1 MNTQLGYDPANYY
14 VWRTPDGFSIHLSLN
29 VVRDL
34 SAQIGGPDEICG
46 ILLGRS
52 ITTPFA
58 ATIADDIA
66 VIAPSDDF
74 ESARRA
80 AENDGRELRAIG
92 YFRSQRDGNLKLGPR
107 DLQTFDRWFY
117 ENGSIGLFIRVL
129 RRGDSEAALFY
140 WEDGQPKPREFG
152 FGFPFDAK
160 KLAGGHP
167 GWRYPDPLE
176 PAEAAPARPP
186 LRQPPPEPL
195 VAPTAGIRWS
205 RLLPTAALIVI
216 GITVTQ
222 VLWNSRA
229 TTSADSSGTAAA
241 TAPAM
246 ASATHTLGLKADS
259 QPHQLQIYWN
269 RAAPAITSATTG
281 TMSISEDGVTEAIP
295 FEARDLR
302 EGYVAYSPRTKEVSI
317 RFEVTAVDGTETTE
331 SIRVVA
337 IP

>member
-1 MNTQLGYDPANYY
+1 MAMNTQLGYDPANYY

-34 SAQIGGPDEICG
+34 SAHITATGETCG
-46 ILLGRS
+46 ILLGRA
-52 ITTPFA
+52 ITTPFT
-58 ATIADDIA
+58 ATIADDFA

-74 ESARRA
+74 ESARHA
-80 AENDGRELRAIG
+80 AENDGRQLRAIG
-92 YFRSQRDGNLKLGPR
+92 YFRSQGDTNLKLGPR

-117 ENGSIGLFIRVL
+117 ENGSIGLFVRVL

-167 GWRYPDPLE
+167 GWRFPDPLE
-176 PAEAAPARPP
+176 SAEAAPPRPA
-186 LRQPPPEPL
+186 LRQAPQTS
-195 VAPTAGIRWS
+195 VVTPTAAIRWS
-205 RLLPTAALIVI
+205 RLWPTAALIVI
-216 GITVTQ
+216 GLTVTQ
-222 VLWNSRA
+222 ALWNSRA
-229 TTSADSSGTAAA
+229 TTSAS
-241 TAPAM
+241 APSK
-246 ASATHTLGLKADS
+246 ASASQAALGLRANS
-259 QPHQLQIYWN
+259 EPHQLQIYWN
-269 RAAPAITSATTG
+269 RAAPAITSAITG

-295 FEARDLR
+295 FEAHDLR
-302 EGYVAYSPRTKEVSI
+302 EGYVAYSPRTNDVNI
-317 RFEVTAVDGTETTE
+317 RFEVTAADGTATSE